1 MRSPHFLAISC
12 GASHLCSVHLKMSSS
27 GRCEVCDFQV
37 SPIDFTSSDPLLWL
51 KAASGHFEAIALRFK
66 ADLPAGFAIPGHV
79 ALSKYLK
86 IPQSSSGKKERTIAF
101 EARQNIP
108 YPFEEVTWGYC
119 VVEQDDLDFDVLIG
133 AARTEVVEALRRYSE
148 EARLSMQTI
157 QPSTTGL
164 VNGFRFNYPELEGCS
179 LLVSV
184 GSKSTELVYIDKRR
198 FHSRS
203 IPFGGQSLSVD
214 IAESLGRPVAEGE
227 RVKLAAIAG
236 ADIDG
241 SERLAFQSASRSF
254 TARLLAEIARTGAVI
269 QRQGFSFASTRCF
282 VTGGGSVLPGL
293 ESELSRTLK
302 LETAAFDPLRKLQ
315 ITNDALRERLQ
326 PWAPFLSDAI
336 GLGLGRFLPD
346 AANVDLTP
354 RSLVWQRRFRR
365 QQPFYLIAGLVA
377 CSAVGL
383 SIFNA
388 ALEMRTYRQEM
399 ENLEVQIRPLSRLN
413 QDIYSRLDQINK
425 VKEVI
430 EKAHVAVEARSSWVS
445 LLNDLQ
451 GRLIAVEDVWLDQ
464 LKLVRPDEARPP
476 ARGQARVAQQET
488 NLKLHLEGRLIDVKN
503 PLTSVSSD
511 SYERVRMLLESFRGS
526 SYVTSLENERFDYSM
541 PGILR
546 FDFTLIINPEVRL

>member
-1 MRSPHFLAISC
+1 MRPPRFLAISC
-12 GASHLCSVHLKMSSS
+12 GASHLCSAHLWMSSS
-27 GRCEVCDFQV
+27 GRCELRDFQV
-37 SPIDFTSSDPLLWL
+37 APIDFLSSDPLLWL
-51 KAASGHFEAIALRFK
+51 KAVSVHFEAVALRFGR
-66 ADLPAGFAIPGHV
+66 DLPAGFAIPGHV

-86 IPQSSSGKKERTIAF
+86 IPQSAAGKKERTIAF

-108 YPFEEVTWGYC
+108 YPFEEVTWGHSI
-119 VVEQDDLDFDVLIG
+119 VEQDELDFDALIG
-133 AARTEVVEALRRYSE
+133 ATRTEVVEALRRYSD
-148 EARLSMQTI
+148 AAGLSMQTI

-179 LLVSV
+179 LLVSI

-214 IAESLGRPVAEGE
+214 IAESLGRPVGEGE
-227 RVKLAAIAG
+227 RVKRAAISG
-236 ADIDG
+236 EVLVD
-241 SERLAFQSASRSF
+241 SERAAFQMATRSF
-254 TARLLAEIARTGAVI
+254 TARLLAEIARTGAVM
-269 QRQGFSFASTRCF
+269 QRQGFAFEPARCF

-293 ESELSRTLK
+293 EAELARSLG
-302 LETAAFDPLRKLQ
+302 LATAAFDPLRKLH
-315 ITNDALRERLQ
+315 IEGDALRERLQ
-326 PWAPFLSDAI
+326 PWAPFLSDVI
-336 GLGLGRFLPD
+336 GLGVGRFLPD

-377 CSAVGL
+377 CAAVGL

-388 ALEMRTYRQEM
+388 ALEIRTYRQDL

-413 QDIYSRLDQINK
+413 QDIYSRLEQIKK
-425 VKEVI
+425 VKDVI

-451 GRLIAVEDVWLDQ
+451 SRLIAVEDVWLDQ
-464 LKLVRPDEARPP
+464 LKLTRPDEARPP
-476 ARGQARVAQQET
+476 ARGQARVAQPEAA
-488 NLKLHLEGRLIDVKN
+488 LKLRLEGRLIDVKN

-511 SYERVRMLLESFRGS
+511 SYERVRALLESFRGS
-526 SYVTSLENERFDYSM
+526 SYVTSLENERFDYSV

-546 FDFTLIINPEVRL
+546 FDFTLIVNPEVRL